1 MLFILI
7 YEKLIQFFESNLI
20 LNDDAALTLNDR
32 LIFENIRA
40 KLICD
45 LVIEMKLVLIIEMKI
60 ALVIYYAAVSDC
72 EVYRCITHF
81 HFGLAILNKLY
92 ILFIS

>member
-45 LVIEMKLVLIIEMKI
+45 LVIEMKLALIIEMEI
-60 ALVIYYAAVSDC
+60 TMIIYYAAVSDC
-72 EVYRCITHF
+72 EVYRCIPHF
-81 HFGLAILNKLY
+81 HFGLAILN
-92 ILFIS
+92 